1 MDTHGIASGH
11 RFISRSLA
19 AALLLSACCAAIA
32 AAATN
37 RDGGGASAAPLAA
50 TIYHVATQGSDAADG
65 LSWAT
70 AKQTIQAAVNAAVTG
85 DEVVVSNGTYGVS
98 AAVNIAKGIVVRS
111 LDGPAATVIERIGGT
126 TRLVTLAHADAV
138 LDGFTITKSTGGGG
152 QISSPGGTLRNC
164 IVTGNVISGTSD
176 GGGILMVGG
185 RVQNCQVINNS
196 VSFGAA
202 GLTGRG
208 GGIHASGGALIES
221 TVITNNY
228 LGRGTGSNS
237 AGGGVHLTSSTL
249 RNSLIAG
256 NEHQIEDTSL
266 ARTTVGGV
274 YAHLSTIENCT
285 ITDNFSRL
293 TTGAGGLFNSGST
306 VINTI
311 IYNNRDYRGIN
322 NYRNTGTAWSY
333 QNCLATPLVAGTGN
347 LDLAPGFRAPAIGDY
362 RLRPG
367 PAVDAGSYAAW
378 MDGAFDLAGTARIA
392 GEAVDI
398 GAYEY
403 PRGALDCYF
412 SAEETAG
419 VASLEAVF
427 HATVEGTNTVG
438 LFYNWSFTNG
448 ATDDIS
454 GPGRAVV
461 TNTYS
466 PGLYSVRLTV
476 TNLAGEVATAVRAAY
491 IRVAPATIH
500 VVPAGAPAYPY
511 ATWATAATNIHEAI
525 AAAADGALILVSNGT
540 YQVARQIFINQGITM
555 RSVNGAE
562 ATTFARSSGSF
573 NVLFLGHPDAVADG
587 FTIRDSVWSGVEIDG
602 GGSLLNSIIRANLHN
617 NSTPRVGGGVWIK
630 DAGLIRNCK
639 IINNRISYSGG
650 HNGFG
655 GGVYLQGG
663 GLIDACIITNNI
675 VGTGSGAS
683 FGGGVYMNGGTLRN
697 SLVAENR
704 HNLQAGGVHAIGG
717 AVIENCTIVDNYC
730 DPITAVGGIYNNGV
744 VRNSIIALNNNS
756 GGLANYAAGASG
768 TCSYSCVD
776 PAPAGAGNTA
786 LDPQFTDPVNRD
798 YTIQPGPCVDSG
810 LDQEWMEDAE
820 DLAGN
825 PRIVGDA
832 VDMGAYEFVPGA
844 LTCAFEG
851 TPLVGLGSL
860 DVEFT
865 AAVGGANL
873 DGLYYKWSFTNSES
887 NDLEGYGRRVVTN
900 TYLPGLYTVR
910 LTVSNAADEVATAIR
925 ERYVRVAPPV
935 AHVSTNGASVI
946 PYDTWATAA
955 TNIHD
960 AVAMSTDGGLIL
972 VSNGIYSITSRIE
985 IHEGMTL
992 RGINGPTE
1000 TTIRRRGGSNSGILF
1015 VTSPG
1020 AIIEGFTIRDAN
1032 LDPVVHLNT
1041 GGSISNCV
1049 IRDNITPYQDIEGAG
1064 LRITGAAT
1072 ARNCIIINN
1081 HNQSTTT
1088 TGASGGGVHMT
1099 GTGGLVESCIITNNL
1114 VGTGT
1119 GAGYGGGVYM
1129 SGNNTL
1135 RNSLIAFNRHN
1146 VYAAGVYSSGGTVES
1161 CTIVSNVNTRAT
1173 RSTGATSTVG
1183 GILAAGA
1190 TVRNSIIH
1198 GNLWQ
1203 DELFNHDGTGTPSF
1217 QHCLTEPVAGLA
1229 GFGNIAGDPRF
1240 KDPSAGDFMIL
1251 PDSDAFNAGTNQLWM
1266 AGAVDL
1272 GGNPRIRHKFVDIG
1286 AYEGSLPAGTLLLLR

>member
-1 MDTHGIASGH
+1 MNTHGIASDH
-11 RFISRSLA
+11 RFNFRILV
-19 AALLLSACCAAIA
+19 AALLVPACGTA
-32 AAATN
+32 
-37 RDGGGASAAPLAA
+37 LAA
-50 TIYHVATQGSDAADG
+50 TSYHVTPQGSDAADG

-70 AKQTIQAAVNAAVTG
+70 AKLTIQAAVDAAATG
-85 DEVVVSNGTYGVS
+85 DEVVVSNGIYGVS
-98 AAVNIAKGIVVRS
+98 AAVNIAKGVAVRS
-111 LDGPAATVIERIGGT
+111 LAGPAATVIERSSGT
-126 TRLVTLAHADAV
+126 TRLVSLAHADAV
-138 LDGFTITKSTGGGG
+138 LEGFTITKSTFGGV
-152 QISSPGGTLRNC
+152 QISSPGGTLANC
-164 IVTGNVISGTSD
+164 IVTGNDISDTPRN

-185 RVQNCQVINNS
+185 RVQNCRVINNS
-196 VSFGAA
+196 VSFGSA

-221 TVITNNY
+221 TVISNNF
-228 LGRGTGSNS
+228 LGRGTGIQS
-237 AGGGVHLTSSTL
+237 AGAGVHMTGSTL

-256 NEHQIEDTSL
+256 NEHHIDSTDLTRSH
-266 ARTTVGGV
+266 AGGV
-274 YAHLSTIENCT
+274 YASSSTIENCT
-285 ITDNFSRL
+285 IADNYSRL
-293 TTGAGGLFNSGST
+293 TTGAGGLFNSGSA

-322 NYRNTGTAWSY
+322 NYRNAGSAWSY
-333 QNCLATPLVAGTGN
+333 QNCLATPLVAGDNN
-347 LDLAPGFRAPAIGDY
+347 LAGDPCFRAPAMGDY

-378 MDGAFDLAGTARIA
+378 MDGAFDLAGTVRVD
-392 GEAVDI
+392 GGAVDI
-398 GAYEY
+398 GAYES
-403 PRGALDCYF
+403 PQGALDCYF

-419 VASLEAVF
+419 VASLDAVF
-427 HATVEGTNTVG
+427 HAAADGTNTVG

-448 ATDDIS
+448 VADDIS

-461 TNTYS
+461 TNTYA

-476 TNLAGEVATAVRAAY
+476 TNLAGEVATAVREDY

-500 VVPAGAPAYPY
+500 VVPQGTPAYPY

-525 AAAADGALILVSNGT
+525 ATAPDGALILVSNGT
-540 YQVARQIFINQGITM
+540 YQVSRQVYINQGITL
-555 RSVNGAE
+555 RSLNGAE
-562 ATTFARSSGSF
+562 VTTFSRSSGSF
-573 NVLFLGHPDAVADG
+573 NVLYLGHPDAVVDG

-602 GGSLLNSIIRANLHN
+602 GGSLLNSIIRDNLHN
-617 NSTPRVGGGVWIK
+617 NNDPRVGGGVWIK
-630 DAGLIRNCK
+630 DAGLIGNCR

-650 HNGFG
+650 YNGFG
-655 GGVYLQGG
+655 GGVYLQRG
-663 GLIDACIITNNI
+663 GLIDACIISNNI

-697 SLVAENR
+697 SLVAGNT
-704 HNLQAGGVHAIGG
+704 HNLQAGGVYAIGG
-717 AVIENCTIVDNYC
+717 AVVENCTIVDNYC
-730 DPITAVGGIYNNGV
+730 PVITSTGGIYNDGL
-744 VRNSIIALNNNS
+744 VRNSIVALNNNS
-756 GGLANYAAGASG
+756 GGLANYTAGTSG
-768 TCSYSCVD
+768 TCSYSCID
-776 PAPAGAGNTA
+776 PAPAGTGNTA

-810 LDQEWMEDAE
+810 LDQEWMDEAE

-825 PRIVGDA
+825 PRLVGDA
-832 VDMGAYEFVPGA
+832 VDMGAYEFVPGP

-860 DVEFT
+860 DVAFT

-873 DGLYYKWSFTNSES
+873 DGLYYKWSFANSVS
-887 NDLEGYGRRVVTN
+887 YDVEGYGRGVVTN
-900 TYLPGLYTVR
+900 TYPPGLYTVR

-925 ERYVRVAPPV
+925 EAYVRVAPPV
-935 AHVSTNGASVI
+935 AHVSTSGASVI

-972 VSNGIYSITSRIE
+972 VSNGTYLVSSPIE
-985 IHEGMTL
+985 IHEGLTL
-992 RGINGPTE
+992 RGLNGPAA
-1000 TTIRRRGGSNSGILF
+1000 TTIRRRGDSNSGLLH
-1015 VTSPG
+1015 VTSSG
-1020 AIIEGFTIRDAN
+1020 AVIEGFTIREAN
-1032 LDPVVHLNT
+1032 RAPVVHLNT
-1041 GGSISNCV
+1041 GGSISDCV
-1049 IRDNITPYQDIEGAG
+1049 IRDNITPFQDREGAG

-1088 TGASGGGVHMT
+1088 TGSSGGGVHME
-1099 GTGGLVESCIITNNL
+1099 GIGGLVEACIITNNL
-1114 VGTGT
+1114 VGGGT
-1119 GAGYGGGVYM
+1119 GPGYGGGVYM
-1129 SGNNTL
+1129 TGDNTL
-1135 RNSLIAFNRHN
+1135 RNCLVAFNTHD

-1183 GILAAGA
+1183 GILAEGA

-1203 DELFNHDGTGTPSF
+1203 NELFNHDSTGTPSF

-1229 GFGNIAGDPRF
+1229 GFGNIAGDPRC

-1251 PDSDAFNAGTNQLWM
+1251 ADSPALNAGTNQLWM

-1272 GGNPRIRHKFVDIG
+1272 GGGPRLRHKLVDIG
-1286 AYEGSLPAGTLLLLR
+1286 AYEGRLPGGTMLLVR